1 MTYKLVPA
9 FLFGAAA
16 LLAADPGYLNVTLTS
31 VKPGKTQEYTDYN
44 KKLDA
49 FFDNRELPG
58 NTSQSVR
65 LRRAYPI
72 GSEHGYNR
80 MLLSFRPDPAELDP
94 AKSPSLLPEF
104 LKFASWTREQSQATS
119 ENIWDQGALRGRFYK
134 EVVTLGAIQ
143 PGDWLRVNWIRS
155 SPGKHGA
162 LREGNVKYSKVA
174 AQKHIDKG
182 AEKGWMLYELPF
194 PSGEKDFD
202 FLRIHVFSDS
212 KAAQKPLTG
221 MPSMFPS
228 DEWARAIEAFRG
240 STETTRVEIY
250 QVERSKTR
258 K

>member
-1 MTYKLVPA
+1 MTYKLVPTL
-9 FLFGAAA
+9 LFGAAA
-16 LLAADPGYLNVTLTS
+16 LLAADPGYLNVTLSS
-31 VKPGKTQEYTDYN
+31 VKPGKAQEYTDYY

-49 FFDNRELPG
+49 FFDSRDMYA
-58 NTSQSVR
+58 NTTQSVR
-65 LRRAYPI
+65 LRRAYPL

-80 MLLSFRPDPAELDP
+80 MTLTFRPEPAELDP
-94 AKSPSLLPEF
+94 AKLPSPLPEF
-104 LKFASWTREQSQATS
+104 LKSAGWTREQFQAAS
-119 ENIWDQGALRGRFYK
+119 ENIWVQDALRGRFYK
-134 EVVTLGAIQ
+134 EVATLGSIQ
-143 PGDWLRVNWIRS
+143 SGDWVRVNWIRS

-182 AEKGWMLYELPF
+182 AEKGWMFYELPF

-202 FLRIHVFSDS
+202 FLRIHVFADS

-250 QVERSKTR
+250 QVER
-258 K
+258 